1 MTSGALLRRP
11 QDAAPSY
18 KFVWEGY
25 SSDIDLYVIIKKYPG
40 GKMKRHESPPS
51 ASASSQA
58 TVVVL
63 GNARWRRD
71 GGGKAGQCG
80 GDAAG
85 RAREVAAR
93 HASHGCPFRA
103 GLGHGDGARM
113 ELGVA
118 ALWPS
123 TTVMSSGREVR
134 TTTSLM

>member
-1 MTSGALLRRP
+1 
-11 QDAAPSY
+11 
-18 KFVWEGY
+18 
-25 SSDIDLYVIIKKYPG
+25 
-40 GKMKRHESPPS
+40 MKRQESPPS

-85 RAREVAAR
+85 RAREVTTR
-93 HASHGCPFRA
+93 HASHGCPFHA

-123 TTVMSSGREVR
+123 MTVMSSGREVR
-134 TTTSLM
+134 TSTSLM